1 MEMYEDRR
9 CLMKSE
15 AKAVREPV
23 IVFSKDK
30 NDRPVYE
37 LYEKNGIR
45 VGKLDGGR
53 AWVGKMTKQIGLV
66 AKQDFLAEVLCD

>member
-15 AKAVREPV
+15 AKAVREPI
-23 IVFSKDK
+23 IVFSKDR
-30 NDRPVYE
+30 NNRLVYE

-45 VGKLDGGR
+45 VGRLDGGR
-53 AWVGKMTKQIGLV
+53 AWVDKMTKQIGLM
-66 AKQDFLAEVLCD
+66 AKQEFLSEVLCG